1 MRSPARE
8 ATIPLMVGVARTET
22 ISPSDYLA
30 MEHRATDKHVLWGG
44 QVFAMAGASRR
55 HNQIVAAVLR
65 ELGVALLGRL
75 CRPYAS
81 DQRIYVPLREGY
93 VYPDASVTCPPV
105 QTAPDDNETISNPR
119 LIVEVLSE
127 STEAFDRGDKFR
139 GYASIPSLQ
148 DYLLLGQDAARVD
161 LFSRRPEG
169 WLLRS
174 YTTGDSLE
182 LASIDATLS
191 VDALYAGLL
200 DEMGSSEAR
209 ADAPSSR

>member
-1 MRSPARE
+1 M
-8 ATIPLMVGVARTET
+8 
-22 ISPSDYLA
+22 SPSDYLA
-30 MEHRATDKHVLWGG
+30 MERRAADKHVLWDG

-55 HNQIVAAVLR
+55 HNQLVAAVLR
-65 ELGVALLGRL
+65 ELGVALLGRP

-105 QTAPDDNETISNPR
+105 QTAPEDNETISNPR
-119 LIVEVLSE
+119 LLVEVLSE

-148 DYLLLGQDAARVD
+148 DYLLLSQDAARVD
-161 LFSRRPEG
+161 LFSRRTEG

-174 YTTGDSLE
+174 YVAGDSLE
-182 LASIDATLS
+182 LASIDSTLS
-191 VDALYAGLL
+191 VDALYAGLF
-200 DEMGSSEAR
+200 DDTGGP
-209 ADAPSSR
+209 DT

>member
-1 MRSPARE
+1 
-8 ATIPLMVGVARTET
+8 MVGLARTER

-30 MEHRATDKHVLWGG
+30 MERSATDKRVLWDG

-55 HNQIVAAVLR
+55 HNQLVAAMLR
-65 ELGVALLGRL
+65 ELGVALLGRP

-105 QTAPDDNETISNPR
+105 QTPPEDNETISNPR

-139 GYASIPSLQ
+139 GYASIASLQ
-148 DYLLLGQDAARVD
+148 DYLLLSQDAARVD
-161 LFSRRPEG
+161 LFSRRSEG

-174 YTTGDSLE
+174 YVAGDSLG

-191 VDALYAGLL
+191 VDALYAGLF
-200 DEMGSSEAR
+200 DDAGGPEAP
-209 ADAPSSR
+209 AVAPSPS